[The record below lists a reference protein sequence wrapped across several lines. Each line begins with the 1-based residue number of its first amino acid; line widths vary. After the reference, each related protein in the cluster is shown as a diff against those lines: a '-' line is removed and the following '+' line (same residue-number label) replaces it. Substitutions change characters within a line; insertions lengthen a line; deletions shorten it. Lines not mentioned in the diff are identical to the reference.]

1 MLQTSQLKTLYY
13 LGLWDNW
20 VLNLIALKILGK
32 VEFCVKSLKMKHN
45 KILFKPRWIIKRS

>member
-20 VLNLIALKILGK
+20 ALNLIALKILGK
-32 VEFCVKSLKMKHN
+32 VEFCVKRLKMKPN
-45 KILFKPRWIIKRS
+45 KIIFKPRRKIKRS

>member
-45 KILFKPRWIIKRS
+45 KILFKPGWIIKRS